1 MPFITVNKVVEKNR
15 IIVKNGG
22 QGGGGEEQ
30 GVADSNKIPE
40 IYFFKYLVSKTA
52 FRWSQLRGAYVFFL
66 YGTRNGYAFEIGPL
80 PTVQSLLF
88 FFRGRRIVC
97 Y

>member
-1 MPFITVNKVVEKNR
+1 MPVIPVNRVVDKKR

-52 FRWSQLRGAYVFFL
+52 FRWSQLRGAYVFL
-66 YGTRNGYAFEIGPL
+66 YGTRNGHAFEIGPL
-80 PTVQSLLF
+80 PTVQS
-88 FFRGRRIVC
+88 
-97 Y
+97 